1 MLDKETRLS
10 ELWGTGKYVLYSV
23 SSGQATAQYLGN
35 GAEQDDAAFK
45 EDDLVVAIK
54 NGGEY
59 SYVTASAGMTF
70 GADIVYAVKFLTPSA
85 G

>member
-10 ELWGTGKYVLYSV
+10 ELWGTGEYVLYSV
-23 SSGQATAQYLGN
+23 SNGQATAQYLGN
-35 GAEQDDAAFK
+35 GAEQEDVAFK
-45 EDDLVVAIK
+45 EDDLVVAVK

-59 SYVTASAGMTF
+59 SYVAASAGMTF
-70 GADIVYAVKFLTPSA
+70 GADIVYAVKFLAPSA

>member
-23 SSGQATAQYLGN
+23 STGQATAQYLGN
-35 GAEQDDAAFK
+35 GAEQDDATFK
-45 EDDLVVAIK
+45 EDDLVVAVK

-70 GADIVYAVKFLTPSA
+70 ETDIVYAA
-85 G
+85 GRKSP